1 MCGFSLAIT
10 KNKLDDLSFLDNIKH
25 RGPDD
30 RQFISM
36 CFNNFYINLVF
47 YRLSIIDLENGK
59 QPFLYETSN
68 EINIFVCNGEIYNYK
83 DLAHKYNLKT
93 HSDCK
98 VLFDL
103 LLNSKNEK
111 SVMKEIDGEFAFAW
125 IKLDLLKENITVQF
139 CRDRFG
145 IRPLFYSLEN
155 DNLFISSEM
164 KGLPERKGKEVE
176 PRYLYLFRQGYD
188 LLTFEYYN
196 LLFKPSELFDENEI
210 YSRVKKT
217 LIKSVKNRLQ
227 SERPLGALLS
237 GGLDSS
243 LVCGIASKILRE
255 EKNEKL
261 HTFSIGMTKDSP
273 DLIYARKVAEYI
285 DSNHH
290 EIIIPVDIWLET
302 LDDVIKQIETYDI
315 TTIRASTAQYLLAKW
330 IKENTDIKVLLNGD
344 GSDEITSGYLYFYN
358 TPNSI
363 ISHLENLEL
372 LKNIHKYDV
381 LRVDRTI
388 SAFGLEARVP
398 FLQHH
403 FVDLYLSID
412 KNLRYPIKF
421 KRPEKY
427 LLRKAFENDR
437 IIPEE
442 VLNRTKEA
450 FSDGCSSLSKSW
462 YEYITEYVESQITDE
477 EFKDN
482 EKNFPSKESLY
493 YYKKFLETHPNSNLE
508 VKYWLP
514 SWTTE
519 HKGNPSA
526 RVLNIYNEN

>member
-1 MCGFSLAIT
+1 M
-10 KNKLDDLSFLDNIKH
+10 
-25 RGPDD
+25 
-30 RQFISM
+30 FI
-36 CFNNFYINLVF
+36 
-47 YRLSIIDLENGK
+47 
-59 QPFLYETSN
+59 
-68 EINIFVCNGEIYNYK
+68 
-83 DLAHKYNLKT
+83 
-93 HSDCK
+93 
-98 VLFDL
+98 
-103 LLNSKNEK
+103 
-111 SVMKEIDGEFAFAW
+111 
-125 IKLDLLKENITVQF
+125 
-139 CRDRFG
+139 
-145 IRPLFYSLEN
+145 
-155 DNLFISSEM
+155 
-164 KGLPERKGKEVE
+164 
-176 PRYLYLFRQGYD
+176 
-188 LLTFEYYN
+188 
-196 LLFKPSELFDENEI
+196 ENEI
-210 YSRVKKT
+210 YSQIKKT
-217 LIKSVKNRLQ
+217 LIKSVKDRLQ

-285 DSNHH
+285 DSNHN
-290 EIIIPVDIWLET
+290 EIVIPVETWLET
-302 LDDVIKQIETYDI
+302 LDDVINQIETYDI

-358 TPNSI
+358 APNSLT
-363 ISHLENLEL
+363 SHSENIDL
-372 LKNIHKYDV
+372 LTNIHKYDV

-412 KNLRYPIKF
+412 KELRYPIKF

-427 LLRKAFENDR
+427 LLRKAFENDK

-442 VLNRTKEA
+442 VLYRTKEA
-450 FSDGCSSLSKSW
+450 FSDGCSNLSKSW
-462 YEYITEYVESQITDE
+462 YEYITEYIETKITDE
-477 EFKDN
+477 EFEDN
-482 EKNFPSKESLY
+482 KENFPSKESLY
-493 YYKKFLETHPNSNLE
+493 YYKKFIETHPNSNLE

-514 SWTTE
+514 SWSTE